1 MSSVGGKA
9 VGDGDA
15 RTRLRAPK
23 ASFPFTD
30 KALNSLRYDQ
40 AGKKQQ
46 RYWDEGCS
54 GLSVLIGPRTKTFFA
69 QYKYGGEWRSVAIG
83 RFGEMVPDADKAKQD
98 VQTSAARE
106 IVRDYRAKGQKN
118 LDPLKPSPQA
128 LSQSTTTFKQIVAQF
143 IEEYAKPRQHT
154 WDQTERVLLQFE
166 DWLTKP
172 FNSIDKADALAKL
185 KVFILQKKVY
195 KAEKARAWLRKLWKW
210 AWENDLIAV
219 NVMDSLKIEFE
230 RRERNR
236 VFSDD
241 EVRAIWTA
249 SNKLD
254 FFEAAYVKLIVL
266 LAPRKTALAAA
277 RRIHFLDDAAI
288 WETPHE
294 LTKSKKTAKKKRV
307 YRTPLPPLA
316 QSIIKS
322 VLRRKDNPDFLFP
335 TLAVYRQKKSGR
347 FEFSSSRLARKL
359 VKAGAPKDVQFHAW
373 RHTITTFL
381 GDHGRSD
388 WEQGLVLNHSHSG
401 TVTSGYN
408 HGHPTDLLR
417 TLFAEWGDHVE
428 KLVTAKARPRAPKKS
443 SRPVKSSQAFAA

>member
-1 MSSVGGKA
+1 MSSTGGR
-9 VGDGDA
+9 GDVEADV
-15 RTRLRAPK
+15 RTRLRAVK

-30 KALNSLRYDQ
+30 KALSSLRYDQ

-54 GLSVLIGPRTKTFFA
+54 GLSVLVGPRTKTFFA
-69 QYKYGGEWRSVAIG
+69 QYKYAGEWRSVAIG
-83 RFGEMVPDADKAKQD
+83 RFGEMVPDDDKAKQD

-106 IVRDYRAKGQKN
+106 IVRDYRAKGRN
-118 LDPLKPSPQA
+118 SIDPLKPSPQA
-128 LSQSTTTFKQIVAQF
+128 LSQSTTTYEEIVAQF

-166 DWLTKP
+166 SWLTRP
-172 FNSIDKADALAKL
+172 FNSIEKSDALAEL
-185 KVFILQKKVY
+185 KVFIRQKKVY

-210 AWENDLIAV
+210 AWENDLIAT

-230 RRERNR
+230 KRERNR
-236 VFSDD
+236 VFCDD
-241 EVRAIWTA
+241 EVRAIWAA
-249 SNKLD
+249 SDKLD
-254 FFEAAYVKLIVL
+254 FFEAAYIKLIVL

-277 RRIHFLDDAAI
+277 RRIHFLEDATI
-288 WETPHE
+288 WQTPHE
-294 LTKSKKTAKKKRV
+294 LTKSKKTSKKKRV

-322 VLRRKDNPDFLFP
+322 VLKRKDNPDLIFP

-347 FEFSSSRLARKL
+347 YEFSSSRLARKL
-359 VKAGAPKDVQFHAW
+359 VKAGAPQDVQFHAW

-381 GDHGRSD
+381 GDNGRSD

-417 TLFAEWGDHVE
+417 SLYAEWGDHVR
-428 KLVTAKARPRAPKKS
+428 KLITAKPRTQVLKKPSRLVKAARAL
-443 SRPVKSSQAFAA
+443 AA